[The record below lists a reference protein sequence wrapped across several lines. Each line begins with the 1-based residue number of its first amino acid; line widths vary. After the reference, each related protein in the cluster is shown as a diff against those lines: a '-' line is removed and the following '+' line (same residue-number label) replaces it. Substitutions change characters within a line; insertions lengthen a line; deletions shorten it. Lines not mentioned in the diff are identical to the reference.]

1 MDTNQTFTDAVKVG
15 LANLVIFGVLSKL
28 FPKDIPAQMFLSA
41 ALLHY
46 TVEQM
51 KVKNLI

>member
-1 MDTNQTFTDAVKVG
+1 MDSNQTFSDAVKVG
-15 LANLVIFGVLSKL
+15 LASLVIFGVLSKM
-28 FPKDIPAQMFLSA
+28 FPSNIPAQMFLSA